1 MPRSAKFRV
10 PDSYVHG
17 VNLVNGNVTWEFK
30 KNKLYSYH
38 ITILILKQRKARPPE
53 ARGGG
58 DARRAESRDRAVVW
72 PR

>member
-1 MPRSAKFRV
+1 MEADGRLRG
-10 PDSYVHG
+10 SYVHG

-58 DARRAESRDRAVVW
+58 DVVWRAESRDRAVVW

>member
-38 ITILILKQRKARPPE
+38 ITILILKQRKARPPIPVLNLV
-53 ARGGG
+53 A
-58 DARRAESRDRAVVW
+58 STCKFTI
-72 PR
+72 